1 IDVLHGVVAAVVAQ
15 THLDGLCA
23 AGQRQNLAS
32 QTDAENGDIAG
43 EEFPGRLDGVVAGLG
58 VSRAIGQ
65 EDAVRIQGQ
74 RLRSSSLRGHYR
86 DATVTLRQHAQDVAF
101 YAEVISHYVEGLLM
115 LQHRMTFAPLP
126 QPLIPLV
133 SL

>member
-1 IDVLHGVVAAVVAQ
+1 
-15 THLDGLCA
+15 
-23 AGQRQNLAS
+23 
-32 QTDAENGDIAG
+32 
-43 EEFPGRLDGVVAGLG
+43 
-58 VSRAIGQ
+58 IGQ

-133 SL
+133 SLGGRDNFCQIHALQTRETTSFRQCLLLAALLQSIP